1 MSSRVVERRIL
12 MNRLNRRSKKG
23 MLGTLAGRLVGI
35 CRWMG
40 RLSRRWL
47 E

>member
-1 MSSRVVERRIL
+1 MVERRIL
-12 MNRLNRRSKKG
+12 MNRLHGRSKNG
-23 MLGTLAGRLVGI
+23 MLGRLAGRLVGI

-40 RLSRRWL
+40 GLSRRWL